1 MSKVKFFICPMSK
14 NIVDS
19 VIEINSEKLGLLP
32 SRRQIDYDGGYVN
45 EWNTKSFTEY
55 VKTKSNIIIQRD
67 HSGGKQGKKD
77 GDEYTSFEEDLEC
90 FDLIHLDPWMK
101 HKLLFDGIN
110 ETIKNIEYIH
120 QHNKNIK
127 FEVGT
132 EEAIRPF
139 SIQELDR
146 YIDELHIKL
155 TPEMFKNIT
164 YVCVQSGVGLDLVN
178 QINTGVFNIDKLKQ
192 MITLSKFFDK
202 KTKEHNGDYLKESDF
217 VVRFENG
224 LDSINIGPEI
234 AQIETSIYMNIMTNS
249 EIDDFYKIC
258 LGSKK
263 WEKWVP
269 LDFDINNKQKLIM
282 VCGHYNFNKL
292 NKNFMN
298 LSASDEINNIVKE
311 KIKDKLNKL
320 LSYV

>member
-45 EWNTKSFTEY
+45 EWNTKSFTDY

-77 GDEYTSFEEDLEC
+77 GDEYVSFEEDLEY

-139 SIQELDR
+139 SIEELER
-146 YIDELHIKL
+146 YIDELHVKL

-192 MITLSKFFDK
+192 MITLSKFFGK
-202 KTKEHNGDYLKESDF
+202 QTKEHNGDYLKENDF
-217 VVRFENG
+217 RIRFENG
-224 LDSINIGPEI
+224 LNSINIGPEI
-234 AQIETSIYMNIMTNS
+234 AQIETSVYLNIMTNS
-249 EIDDFYKIC
+249 EIDDFHQIC
-258 LGSKK
+258 LDSNKWKK
-263 WEKWVP
+263 WIND
-269 LDFDINNKQKLIM
+269 DFDILDKKKLIM
-282 VCGHYNFNKL
+282 VCGHYNFNNLPNSITSDIKITTEVKSIIMNKL
-292 NKNFMN
+292 N
-298 LSASDEINNIVKE
+298 E
-311 KIKDKLNKL
+311 L

>member
-45 EWNTKSFTEY
+45 EWNTKSFTDY

-77 GDEYTSFEEDLEC
+77 GDEYVSFEEDLEY
-90 FDLIHLDPWMK
+90 FDLIHLDPWIK

-120 QHNKNIK
+120 QHNKSIK

-139 SIQELDR
+139 SIEELER
-146 YIDELHIKL
+146 YIDELHVKL

-178 QINTGVFNIDKLKQ
+178 QVNTGVFNIDKLKQ
-192 MITLSKFFDK
+192 MISLSKFFGK
-202 KTKEHNGDYLKESDF
+202 QTKEHNGDYLKENDF
-217 VVRFENG
+217 RIRFENG
-224 LDSINIGPEI
+224 LNSINIGPEI
-234 AQIETSIYMNIMTNS
+234 AQIETEIYLKHMNQS
-249 EIDDFYKIC
+249 EIDDFYLIC
-258 LGSKK
+258 FKSEKWKK
-263 WEKWVP
+263 WVND
-269 LDFDINNKQKLIM
+269 DFDISDKKKLIM
-282 VCGHYNFNKL
+282 VCGHYNFNNIPNSITGDIKITTKVKSMIMNKL
-292 NKNFMN
+292 N
-298 LSASDEINNIVKE
+298 E
-311 KIKDKLNKL
+311 L

>member
-45 EWNTKSFTEY
+45 EWNTKSFTDY

-77 GDEYTSFEEDLEC
+77 GDEYVSFEEDLEY

-139 SIQELDR
+139 SIEELER
-146 YIDELHIKL
+146 YIDELHVKL

-178 QINTGVFNIDKLKQ
+178 QVNTGVFNIDKLKQ
-192 MITLSKFFDK
+192 MITLSKFFGK
-202 KTKEHNGDYLKESDF
+202 QTKEHNGDYLKENDF
-217 VVRFENG
+217 RIRFENG
-224 LDSINIGPEI
+224 LNSINIGPEI
-234 AQIETSIYMNIMTNS
+234 AQIETSVYLNIMTNS
-249 EIDDFYKIC
+249 EIDDFHQIC
-258 LGSKK
+258 LDSNKWKK
-263 WEKWVP
+263 WVND
-269 LDFDINNKQKLIM
+269 DFDINDKQKLIM
-282 VCGHYNFNKL
+282 VCGHYNFNNLPNSITGDIKITTKVKSIIMNKL
-292 NKNFMN
+292 N
-298 LSASDEINNIVKE
+298 E
-311 KIKDKLNKL
+311 L

>member
-45 EWNTKSFTEY
+45 EWNTKSFTDY

-77 GDEYTSFEEDLEC
+77 GDEYVSFEEDLEY

-139 SIQELDR
+139 SIEELER
-146 YIDELHIKL
+146 YIDELHVKL

-178 QINTGVFNIDKLKQ
+178 QVNTGVFNIDKLKQ
-192 MITLSKFFDK
+192 MITLSKFFGK
-202 KTKEHNGDYLKESDF
+202 QTKEHNGDYLKENDF
-217 VVRFENG
+217 RIRFENG
-224 LDSINIGPEI
+224 LNSINIGPEI
-234 AQIETSIYMNIMTNS
+234 AQIETSVYLNIMTNS
-249 EIDDFYKIC
+249 EIDDFHQIC
-258 LGSKK
+258 LDSNKWKK
-263 WEKWVP
+263 WVND
-269 LDFDINNKQKLIM
+269 DFDILDKKKLIM
-282 VCGHYNFNKL
+282 VCGHYNFNNLPNSIIGDIKITTKVKSMIMNKL
-292 NKNFMN
+292 N
-298 LSASDEINNIVKE
+298 E
-311 KIKDKLNKL
+311 L

>member
-45 EWNTKSFTEY
+45 EWNTKSFTDY

-77 GDEYTSFEEDLEC
+77 GDEYVSFEEDLEY
-90 FDLIHLDPWMK
+90 FDLIHLDPWIK

-139 SIQELDR
+139 SIEELER
-146 YIDELHIKL
+146 YIDELHVKL

-178 QINTGVFNIDKLKQ
+178 QVNTGVFNIDKLKQ
-192 MITLSKFFDK
+192 MITLSKFFGK
-202 KTKEHNGDYLKESDF
+202 QTKEHNGDYLKENDF
-217 VVRFENG
+217 RIRFENG
-224 LDSINIGPEI
+224 LNSINIGPEI
-234 AQIETSIYMNIMTNS
+234 AQIETSVYLNIMTNS
-249 EIDDFYKIC
+249 EIDDFHQIC
-258 LGSKK
+258 LDSNKWKK
-263 WEKWVP
+263 WVND
-269 LDFDINNKQKLIM
+269 DFDINDKQKLIM
-282 VCGHYNFNKL
+282 VCGHYNFNNLPNSITGDIKITTKVKSIIMNKL
-292 NKNFMN
+292 N
-298 LSASDEINNIVKE
+298 E
-311 KIKDKLNKL
+311 L

>member
-19 VIEINSEKLGLLP
+19 IIEINSEKLGLLP

-45 EWNTKSFTEY
+45 EWNTKSFTDY
-55 VKTKSNIIIQRD
+55 VRTKSNVIIQRD

-77 GDEYTSFEEDLEC
+77 GDEYISFEEDSEY
-90 FDLIHLDPWMK
+90 FDLIHLDPWKK

-110 ETIKNIEYIH
+110 ETIKNIEYIYR
-120 QHNKNIK
+120 HNQNVK

-139 SIQELDR
+139 TIDELDR
-146 YIDELHIKL
+146 YLDELHIRL

-164 YVCVQSGVGLDLVN
+164 YVCIQSGVGLDLVN

-192 MITLSKFFDK
+192 MITLSTFFGK
-202 KTKEHNGDYLKESDF
+202 QTKEHNGDYLKENDF
-217 VVRFENG
+217 RIRFDSG
-224 LDSINIGPEI
+224 LNSINIGPEI
-234 AQIETSIYMNIMTNS
+234 AQIETEIYLKHMTQS
-249 EIDDFYKIC
+249 EIDDFYLIC
-258 LGSKK
+258 FKSEKWKK
-263 WEKWVP
+263 WVND
-269 LDFDINNKQKLIM
+269 DFDILDKKKLIM
-282 VCGHYNFNKL
+282 VCGHYNFNNLPNSITDDIKITTEVKSMIMNKL
-292 NKNFMN
+292 N
-298 LSASDEINNIVKE
+298 E
-311 KIKDKLNKL
+311 L

>member
-45 EWNTKSFTEY
+45 EWNTKSFTDY

-77 GDEYTSFEEDLEC
+77 GDEYVSFEEDLEY
-90 FDLIHLDPWMK
+90 FDLIHLDPWIK

-120 QHNKNIK
+120 QHNKSIK

-139 SIQELDR
+139 SIEELER
-146 YIDELHIKL
+146 YIDELHVKL

-178 QINTGVFNIDKLKQ
+178 QVNTGVFNIDKLKQ
-192 MITLSKFFDK
+192 MISLSKFFGK
-202 KTKEHNGDYLKESDF
+202 QTKEHNGDYLKENDF
-217 VVRFENG
+217 RMRFENG
-224 LDSINIGPEI
+224 LNSINIGPEI
-234 AQIETSIYMNIMTNS
+234 AQIETEIYLKHMNQS
-249 EIDDFYKIC
+249 EIDDFYLIC
-258 LGSKK
+258 FKSEKWKK
-263 WEKWVP
+263 WVND
-269 LDFDINNKQKLIM
+269 DFDISDKKKLIM
-282 VCGHYNFNKL
+282 VCGHYNFNNIPNSITGDFKKTTKLKYMIKNKL
-292 NKNFMN
+292 N
-298 LSASDEINNIVKE
+298 E
-311 KIKDKLNKL
+311 L

>member
-32 SRRQIDYDGGYVN
+32 SRRQVDYDGGYVN
-45 EWNTKSFTEY
+45 EWNTKSFTNY
-55 VKTKSNIIIQRD
+55 VKNKSKIIIQRD

-77 GDEYTSFEEDLEC
+77 EDEYVSFEEDTKY

-101 HKLLFDGIN
+101 HKLLSEGIN
-110 ETIKNIEYIH
+110 ETIKNIEYIY
-120 QHNKNIK
+120 QHSKIIK

-139 SIQELDR
+139 SVEELDR
-146 YIDELHIKL
+146 YINELRVRL

-178 QINTGVFNIDKLKQ
+178 QVNTGVFKIDKLKQ
-192 MITLSKFFDK
+192 MITLSNFFDK
-202 KTKEHNGDYLKESDF
+202 KTKEHNGDYLTKNDF
-217 VVRFENG
+217 VIRFKNG
-224 LDSINIGPEI
+224 LNSINIGPEI
-234 AQIETSIYMNIMTNS
+234 AQIETSSYLEIMTKS
-249 EIDDFYKIC
+249 EIDEFYEIC
-258 LGSKK
+258 LKSDKWKK
-263 WEKWVP
+263 WVNY
-269 LDFDINNKQKLIM
+269 DFDIKDKYKLIM

-292 NKNFMN
+292 NKNFKN
-298 LSASDEINNIVKE
+298 LTLFDSANDIIKN
-311 KIKDKLNKL
+311 KIKIKLKQL

>member
-45 EWNTKSFTEY
+45 EWNTKSFTDY

-77 GDEYTSFEEDLEC
+77 GDEYVSFEEDLEY

-139 SIQELDR
+139 SIEELER
-146 YIDELHIKL
+146 YIDELHVKL

-178 QINTGVFNIDKLKQ
+178 QVNTGVFNIDKLKQ
-192 MITLSKFFDK
+192 MITLSKFFGK
-202 KTKEHNGDYLKESDF
+202 QTKEHNGDYLKENDF
-217 VVRFENG
+217 RIRFENG
-224 LDSINIGPEI
+224 LNSINIGPEI
-234 AQIETSIYMNIMTNS
+234 AQIETSVYLNIMTNS
-249 EIDDFYKIC
+249 EIDDFHQIC
-258 LGSKK
+258 LNSNKWKK
-263 WEKWVP
+263 WVND
-269 LDFDINNKQKLIM
+269 DFDILDKKKLIM
-282 VCGHYNFNKL
+282 VCGHYNFNNLPNSITSDIKITTEVKSIIMNKL
-292 NKNFMN
+292 N
-298 LSASDEINNIVKE
+298 E
-311 KIKDKLNKL
+311 L

>member
-77 GDEYTSFEEDLEC
+77 GDEYVSFEEDLEY
-90 FDLIHLDPWMK
+90 FDLIHLDPWIK
-101 HKLLFDGIN
+101 HRLLFDGIN

-120 QHNKNIK
+120 QHNKSIK

-139 SIQELDR
+139 SIEELER
-146 YIDELHIKL
+146 YIDELHVKL

-178 QINTGVFNIDKLKQ
+178 QVNTGVFNIDKLKQ
-192 MITLSKFFDK
+192 MISLSKFFGK
-202 KTKEHNGDYLKESDF
+202 QTKEHNGDYLKENDF
-217 VVRFENG
+217 RIRFENG
-224 LDSINIGPEI
+224 LNSINIGPEI
-234 AQIETSIYMNIMTNS
+234 AQIETSVYLNIMTNS
-249 EIDDFYKIC
+249 EIDDFHQIC
-258 LGSKK
+258 LDSNKWKK
-263 WEKWVP
+263 WVND
-269 LDFDINNKQKLIM
+269 DFDINDKQKLIM
-282 VCGHYNFNKL
+282 VCGHYNFNNLPNSITGDIKITTKVKSIIMNKL
-292 NKNFMN
+292 N
-298 LSASDEINNIVKE
+298 E
-311 KIKDKLNKL
+311 L

>member
-45 EWNTKSFTEY
+45 EWNTKSFTDY

-77 GDEYTSFEEDLEC
+77 GDEYVSFEEDLEY

-132 EEAIRPF
+132 EETIRPF
-139 SIQELDR
+139 SIEELER
-146 YIDELHIKL
+146 YIDELHVKL

-178 QINTGVFNIDKLKQ
+178 QVNTGVFNIDKLKQ
-192 MITLSKFFDK
+192 MITLSKFFGK
-202 KTKEHNGDYLKESDF
+202 QTKEHNGDYLKENDF
-217 VVRFENG
+217 RIRFENG
-224 LDSINIGPEI
+224 LNSINIGPEI
-234 AQIETSIYMNIMTNS
+234 AQIETSVYLNIMTNS
-249 EIDDFYKIC
+249 EIDDFHQIC
-258 LGSKK
+258 LNSNK
-263 WEKWVP
+263 WNKWVND
-269 LDFDINNKQKLIM
+269 DFDILDKKKLIM
-282 VCGHYNFNKL
+282 VCGHYNFNNLPNSITSDIKITTEVKSIIMNKL
-292 NKNFMN
+292 N
-298 LSASDEINNIVKE
+298 E
-311 KIKDKLNKL
+311 L

>member
-45 EWNTKSFTEY
+45 EWNTKSFTDY

-77 GDEYTSFEEDLEC
+77 GDEYVSFEEDLEY

-139 SIQELDR
+139 SIEELER
-146 YIDELHIKL
+146 YIDELHVKL

-178 QINTGVFNIDKLKQ
+178 QVNTGVFNIDKLKQ
-192 MITLSKFFDK
+192 MITLSKFFGK
-202 KTKEHNGDYLKESDF
+202 QTKEHNGDYLKENDF
-217 VVRFENG
+217 RIRFENG
-224 LDSINIGPEI
+224 LNSINIGPEI
-234 AQIETSIYMNIMTNS
+234 AQIETSVYLNIMTNS
-249 EIDDFYKIC
+249 EIDDFHQIC
-258 LGSKK
+258 LDSNKWKK
-263 WEKWVP
+263 WVNDDFYI
-269 LDFDINNKQKLIM
+269 LDKKKLIM
-282 VCGHYNFNKL
+282 VCGHYNFNNLPNSIIGDIKITTKVKSMIMNKL
-292 NKNFMN
+292 N
-298 LSASDEINNIVKE
+298 E
-311 KIKDKLNKL
+311 L

>member
-45 EWNTKSFTEY
+45 EWNTKSFTDY

-77 GDEYTSFEEDLEC
+77 GDEYISFEEDSEY

-110 ETIKNIEYIH
+110 ETIKNVEYIYR
-120 QHNKNIK
+120 HNKNVK

-139 SIQELDR
+139 TIDELDR
-146 YIDELHIKL
+146 YLDELYIRL

-178 QINTGVFNIDKLKQ
+178 QINTGVFNLDKLKQ
-192 MITLSKFFDK
+192 MITLSTFFGK
-202 KTKEHNGDYLKESDF
+202 QTKEHNGDYLKENDF
-217 VVRFENG
+217 RIRFDNG
-224 LDSINIGPEI
+224 LNSINIGPEI
-234 AQIETSIYMNIMTNS
+234 AQIETEIYLKHMNQS
-249 EIDDFYKIC
+249 EIDDFYLIC
-258 LGSKK
+258 FKSEKWKK
-263 WEKWVP
+263 WIND
-269 LDFDINNKQKLIM
+269 DFDILDKKKLIM
-282 VCGHYNFNKL
+282 VCGHYNFNNLPNSITGDIKITTEVKSMVMNKL
-292 NKNFMN
+292 N
-298 LSASDEINNIVKE
+298 E
-311 KIKDKLNKL
+311 L

>member
-45 EWNTKSFTEY
+45 EWNTKSFTDY

-77 GDEYTSFEEDLEC
+77 GDEYVSFEEDLEY

-139 SIQELDR
+139 SIEELER
-146 YIDELHIKL
+146 YIDELHVKL

-178 QINTGVFNIDKLKQ
+178 QVNTGVFNIDKLKQ
-192 MITLSKFFDK
+192 MITLSKFFGK
-202 KTKEHNGDYLKESDF
+202 QTKEHNGDYLKENDF
-217 VVRFENG
+217 RIRFENG
-224 LDSINIGPEI
+224 LNSINIGPEI
-234 AQIETSIYMNIMTNS
+234 AQIETSIYLNIMTNS
-249 EIDDFYKIC
+249 EIDDFYQIC
-258 LGSKK
+258 LDSKK
-263 WEKWVP
+263 WQKWVND
-269 LDFDINNKQKLIM
+269 DFDILDKKKLIM
-282 VCGHYNFNKL
+282 VCGHYNFNNLPNSITSDIKITTEVKSIIMNKL
-292 NKNFMN
+292 N
-298 LSASDEINNIVKE
+298 E
-311 KIKDKLNKL
+311 L

>member
-1 MSKVKFFICPMSK
+1 MSK

-45 EWNTKSFTEY
+45 EWNTKSFTDY

-77 GDEYTSFEEDLEC
+77 GDEYVSFEEDLEY

-120 QHNKNIK
+120 QHNKSIK

-139 SIQELDR
+139 SIEELER
-146 YIDELHIKL
+146 YIDELHVKL

-178 QINTGVFNIDKLKQ
+178 QVNTGVFNIDKLKQ
-192 MITLSKFFDK
+192 MITLSKFFGK
-202 KTKEHNGDYLKESDF
+202 QTKEHNGDYLKENDF
-217 VVRFENG
+217 RIRFENG
-224 LDSINIGPEI
+224 LNSINIGPEI
-234 AQIETSIYMNIMTNS
+234 IQIETEIYLKYMNQS
-249 EIDDFYKIC
+249 EIDDFYLIC
-258 LGSKK
+258 FKSEKWKK
-263 WEKWVP
+263 WVTS
-269 LDFDINNKQKLIM
+269 DFDINDKQKLIM
-282 VCGHYNFNKL
+282 VCGHYNFNNLPNSITGDIKITTKVKSMIMNKL
-292 NKNFMN
+292 N
-298 LSASDEINNIVKE
+298 E
-311 KIKDKLNKL
+311 L

>member
-45 EWNTKSFTEY
+45 EWNTKSFTDY

-77 GDEYTSFEEDLEC
+77 GDEYVSFEEDLEY

-120 QHNKNIK
+120 QHNKSIK

-139 SIQELDR
+139 SIEELER
-146 YIDELHIKL
+146 YIDELHVKL

-178 QINTGVFNIDKLKQ
+178 QVNTGVFNIDKLKQ
-192 MITLSKFFDK
+192 MITLSKFFGK
-202 KTKEHNGDYLKESDF
+202 QTKEHNGDYLKENDF
-217 VVRFENG
+217 RIRFENG
-224 LDSINIGPEI
+224 LNSINIGPEI
-234 AQIETSIYMNIMTNS
+234 IQIETEIYLKYMNQS
-249 EIDDFYKIC
+249 EIDDFYLIC
-258 LGSKK
+258 FKSEKWKK
-263 WEKWVP
+263 WVTS
-269 LDFDINNKQKLIM
+269 DFDINDKQKLIM
-282 VCGHYNFNKL
+282 VCGHYNFNNLPNSITGDIKITTKVKSMIMNKL
-292 NKNFMN
+292 N
-298 LSASDEINNIVKE
+298 E
-311 KIKDKLNKL
+311 L

>member
-45 EWNTKSFTEY
+45 EWNTKSFTDY

-77 GDEYTSFEEDLEC
+77 GDEYVSFEEDLEY

-120 QHNKNIK
+120 QHNKSIK

-139 SIQELDR
+139 SIDELDR
-146 YIDELHIKL
+146 YIDELHIRL

-178 QINTGVFNIDKLKQ
+178 QINTGIFNIDKLKQ
-192 MITLSKFFDK
+192 MITLSTFFGK
-202 KTKEHNGDYLKESDF
+202 QTKEHNGDYLKETDF
-217 VVRFENG
+217 RIRFDSG
-224 LDSINIGPEI
+224 LSYINIGPEI
-234 AQIETSIYMNIMTNS
+234 AQIETEIYLKHMNQS
-249 EIDDFYKIC
+249 EIDDFYLIC
-258 LGSKK
+258 FKSEKWKK
-263 WEKWVP
+263 WVND
-269 LDFDINNKQKLIM
+269 DFDILDKKKLIM
-282 VCGHYNFNKL
+282 VCGHYNFDNLPNSIASDIKITTEVKSMIMNKL
-292 NKNFMN
+292 N
-298 LSASDEINNIVKE
+298 E
-311 KIKDKLNKL
+311 L